1 MSVVE
6 EAEDCIYDWIISL
19 PEDEIRDIHDGEAI
33 LNSLNEEAEE
43 EIKDQLWESVKSSL
57 NFRAILMKI
66 RIYLKNDVETDVSSS
81 ENEKEVMES
90 SESE

>member
-1 MSVVE
+1 MNVIE

-43 EIKDQLWESVKSSL
+43 EIKDQLWESIKSSL
-57 NFRAILMKI
+57 NFKTILNKI
-66 RIYLKNDVETDVSSS
+66 KIFLKYEMITPVDSSDS
-81 ENEKEVMES
+81 DS
-90 SESE
+90 SY